1 MEKVDLLLSKINFIC
16 MNMAK
21 FIILCLLSCFLSGCV
36 KESEKY
42 IKLINKS
49 DRNVVFQ
56 ADNDNYFSEHEVAY
70 ICRGLNFTIWKD
82 STYYY
87 ESVDYSGWK
96 ADFNLSPY
104 MTFLFMDE
112 EALDKYFSEPCD
124 TIRKYVPIIYQC
136 RVSYEDMERSNWTI
150 VYPPEE

>member
-1 MEKVDLLLSKINFIC
+1 MKIVKSIV
-16 MNMAK
+16 
-21 FIILCLLSCFLSGCV
+21 LCLLSCILSACPD
-36 KESEKY
+36 ESEKY

-56 ADNDNYFSEHEVAY
+56 AGSEKSFTDDDILYE
-70 ICRGLNFTIWKD
+70 CQGLIYTIFKD
-82 STYYY
+82 SSYLLHSLDDT
-87 ESVDYSGWK
+87 GWE
-96 ADFNLSPY
+96 ADFNFRPC

-124 TIRKYVPIIYQC
+124 TIRKYVPILHQY
-136 RVSYEDMERSNWTI
+136 RVSYEDMEHSNWTI